1 MLTRRKRTPTRSR
14 LEDVAKHAG
23 VSTMTVVR
31 VLREPQKVAP
41 ATRMRVEASLDA
53 TKYTP
58 DLVARALVSRRSGVV
73 GAIVPTLSNSL
84 IADVVQGMSDEL
96 ALHERQLMIGAS
108 GFSAAREEALVRS
121 FLSRRVDALYLT
133 GTSHTGETV
142 KLLRA
147 AGIPVVEG
155 GNIPETPIDFVVGV
169 SNVDAAES
177 VVKHLIRRYGGSV
190 GFAGGSPVDN
200 DRMRDR
206 RAGYERALRAAGCR
220 VAPVYKVE
228 TPISME
234 GGRGALATLLALAKP
249 PRALF
254 CATDVIAAGAIQEC
268 LRRGV
273 RVPEDI
279 AIAGYDDLEI
289 ACELVPALTTVRVPR
304 YEIGRQAARLIHSSL
319 TGARPK
325 KTLHQID
332 YELVVRDSA

>member
-1 MLTRRKRTPTRSR
+1 MPTRRRRTPTRSR

-31 VLREPQKVAP
+31 ALREPQKVSP
-41 ATRMRVEASLDA
+41 ATRVRVEAALEA

-96 ALHERQLMIGAS
+96 AIHDRQLMIGAS
-108 GFSAAREEALVRS
+108 SFSAVREEALVRS

-133 GTSHTGETV
+133 GTSHTRETV
-142 KLLRA
+142 DLLRA
-147 AGIPVVEG
+147 SGIPVVEG
-155 GNIPETPIDFVVGV
+155 GNIPVAPIDFVVGV
-169 SNVDAAES
+169 SNVDAAEA
-177 VVKHLIRRYGGSV
+177 VVKHLIRRYGRSV
-190 GFAGGSPVDN
+190 AFAGGSPVDN

-206 RAGYERALRAAGCR
+206 RAGYERALRAAGFR
-220 VAPVYKVE
+220 VSPAYKIE
-228 TPISME
+228 TQITME
-234 GGRGALATLLALAKP
+234 GGREALVSLLALARP

-254 CATDVIAAGAIQEC
+254 CATDVIATGAVQEC

-273 RVPEDI
+273 RIPGDI
-279 AIAGYDDLEI
+279 AIAGYDDLDI
-289 ACELVPALTTVRVPR
+289 ASELVPALTTVRVPR
-304 YEIGRQAARLIHSSL
+304 YEIGRQAARLFHASL

-325 KTLHQID
+325 KSIHEIGF
-332 YELVVRDSA
+332 ELVVRESA